1 MVVKVI
7 VAILIVGFFSY
18 EVSVLISDIVKKS
31 KAKKQNND
39 KEVIE

>member
-7 VAILIVGFFSY
+7 VSILIVGFFVY
-18 EVSVLISDIVKKS
+18 EVGVLISDIVKKR